1 MMIAAYIPTTE
12 HGRIL
17 MMILVLLFSIFLGW
31 LVKVAAHYI
40 FKKALAKREIDPGNF
55 VLVLF
60 LTRLTIMVVG
70 IGYAI
75 SIEPNVESATASMLA
90 SAGIVTAVV
99 GFAAKDAFSNVVSG
113 AMIIIFKPFT
123 LGHWIKVGNIT
134 EGTVE
139 EIKMMYTVVRDH
151 TNRRLI
157 IPNAKISS
165 SDVINSSY
173 HNEAVIEIVSFS
185 ISYES
190 DIDKARAII
199 QKVGEANPYSID
211 KRSKEDKEN
220 NSSIIYVGVSTLGA
234 SDIVLSAYVWIT
246 KAKNGLMT
254 KKIMN
259 EGVRKEFNKEGIVFP
274 FPNLV
279 VRNHEIKPE

>member
-1 MMIAAYIPTTE
+1 MIAAYTPTTE
-12 HGRIL
+12 HGRVI
-17 MMILVLLFSIFLGW
+17 MMILVLLFSIFFGW
-31 LVKVAAHYI
+31 LVKVGAHYI
-40 FKKALAKREIDPGNF
+40 FKKALSKREIDPGNF
-55 VLVLF
+55 VLIMF
-60 LTRLTIMVVG
+60 LTRLIIMVVG

-75 SIEPNVESATASMLA
+75 SIEPNIKSATTSMLA

-99 GFAAKDAFSNVVSG
+99 GFAAKDAFSNIVSG

-123 LGHWIKVGNIT
+123 LGHWIKVANIT

-157 IPNAKISS
+157 IPNSKIVS

-173 HNEAVIEIVSFS
+173 RDEDVIEIVNFP

-199 QKVGEANPYSID
+199 QKVAEANPYSID
-211 KRSKEDKEN
+211 KRSSEEKKN
-220 NSSIIYVGVSTLGA
+220 NTPIIYVGVSTLGQY
-234 SDIVLSAYVWIT
+234 DIVLSAYVWIA
-246 KAKNGLMT
+246 KAKKGLIV
-254 KKIMN
+254 KKMLN
-259 EGVRKEFNKEGIVFP
+259 EEVRKEFNKEGIQFP
-274 FPNLV
+274 YPNLI
-279 VRNHEIKPE
+279 VRDHEMKPQ